1 MGEKLLEL
9 RNITKQF
16 PGVLANNDVNLNIEK
31 GEIHAII
38 GENGAGKS
46 TLMNILY
53 GLHQPTTGE
62 IYFKGK
68 EVKLDSALDAIELG
82 IGMVHQHFMLVPSFT
97 VAENIVL
104 GSEPR
109 KNRLFSDK
117 EEAIKLTEELSKTY
131 GLAVDPR
138 LKVESLS
145 VGIQQRIEILKALY
159 KGADILILDEPTAV
173 LTPQETEELF
183 KVIKKLVNEL
193 GKTIII
199 ITHKLQEVLSI
210 SDRVS
215 VMRQGKMIGTID
227 TKDADEQILAEMMV
241 GREVLFDELERKE
254 LEKQEVLKVEDLGTL
269 NNRGMRALNE
279 ISFNLKSG
287 EVLGIAGVEGNGQSE
302 LVEVL
307 TGLREKTVGKFFVN
321 GVEASGK
328 SPSEIRKL
336 GIGHVPEDRLS
347 MGLSRDAS
355 ISENIIMGSQ
365 HKKAYSIRGIHLNK
379 SKVNEKAR
387 SLIEKFD
394 IRTPSEETLIG
405 NLSGGNMQKVVIARE
420 FSFNTPILIISQPTR
435 GVDIGAI
442 EFIHSQIIEKRNEG
456 CAILLVS
463 AELDEIFRLSDRIMT
478 IYEGN
483 ITGEFKQGEITR
495 KEIGLYMTGKTMN
508 RSKEVTRD
516 EKNI

>member
-1 MGEKLLEL
+1 MYEKFLEL
-9 RNITKQF
+9 RNVSKQF
-16 PGVLANNDVNLNIEK
+16 PGILANDNINLDIQK
-31 GEIHAII
+31 GEIHAIV

-53 GLHQPTTGE
+53 GLHEPTTGE

-68 EVKLDSALDAIELG
+68 AVRLTSPLDAIELG

-104 GSEPR
+104 GTEPR
-109 KNRLFSDK
+109 KNKLFLDK
-117 EEAIKLTEELSKTY
+117 ENAIAVTEELSSTY
-131 GLAVDPR
+131 GLMVDPK

-145 VGIQQRIEILKALY
+145 VGIQQRIEILKVLY

-173 LTPQETEELF
+173 LTPQETKELF
-183 KVIKKLVNEL
+183 KVIKKLVEEL
-193 GKTIII
+193 GKTVIM

-227 TKDADEQILAEMMV
+227 TIDANEQILAEMMV
-241 GREVLFDELERKE
+241 GREVLVDELDRVEVKKE
-254 LEKQEVLKVEDLGTL
+254 EVLNVQSLRAM
-269 NNRGMRALNE
+269 NNRGLLALNN
-279 ISFNLKSG
+279 ISFKLKSG
-287 EVLGIAGVEGNGQSE
+287 EILGIAGVEGNGQSE

-307 TGLREKTVGKFFVN
+307 TGLREKNGGKFFIN
-321 GVEASGK
+321 SVEASGK
-328 SPSEIRKL
+328 SPSGIRNL
-336 GIGHVPEDRLS
+336 GIAHVPEDRLA
-347 MGLSRDAS
+347 MGLSRDAT
-355 ISENIIMGSQ
+355 IAENIIMGNQ
-365 HKKAYSIRGIHLNK
+365 HKEPYTMWGIHLKK
-379 SKVNEKAR
+379 SKIKEKAQH
-387 SLIEKFD
+387 LIKKFD
-394 IRTPSEETLIG
+394 IRTPSGETLAG

-442 EFIHSQIIEKRNEG
+442 EFIHSEIVKKRNEG

-495 KEIGLYMTGKTMN
+495 QEIGLYMTRKDMN
-508 RSKEVTRD
+508 RLRGGA
-516 EKNI
+516 

>member
-1 MGEKLLEL
+1 MDEKFLEL
-9 RNITKQF
+9 RNVSKQF
-16 PGVLANNDVNLNIEK
+16 PEVLANDSINLDIKK

-53 GLHQPTTGE
+53 GLHEPTTGE
-62 IYFKGK
+62 IFFNGNA
-68 EVKLDSALDAIELG
+68 VRLTSPLDSIRLG

-104 GSEPR
+104 GTEPR
-109 KNRLFSDK
+109 KNKVFINK
-117 EEAIKLTEELSKTY
+117 EKAIKVTKELSDTY
-131 GLAVDPR
+131 GLIVDPK

-183 KVIKKLVNEL
+183 KVVKRLVSEL

-199 ITHKLQEVLSI
+199 ITHKLQEVLAI

-215 VMRQGKMIGTID
+215 VMRQGKMIGTLD
-227 TKDADEQILAEMMV
+227 TNSADEHILAEMMV
-241 GREVLFDELERKE
+241 GREVLFDKLDK
-254 LEKQEVLKVEDLGTL
+254 KDIDKKEVLQVRNLRAR
-269 NNRGMRALNE
+269 NNRGLIALE
-279 ISFNLKSG
+279 DISFSLKSG
-287 EVLGIAGVEGNGQSE
+287 EILGIAGIEGNGQSE
-302 LVEVL
+302 LVELL
-307 TGLREKTVGKFFVN
+307 TGLREKESGEFFIN
-321 GVEASGK
+321 GIEASNK
-328 SPSEIRKL
+328 SPRDIRAM
-336 GIGHVPEDRLS
+336 GIAHVPEDRLA
-347 MGLSRDAS
+347 MGMSKDAT
-355 ISENIIMGSQ
+355 IAENILMGSQ
-365 HKKAYSIRGIHLNK
+365 HKQPYAVKGIHLNK
-379 SKVNEKAR
+379 LKIKEK
-387 SLIEKFD
+387 SLDLIEKFD
-394 IRTPSEETLIG
+394 IRTPSEEVFAG
-405 NLSGGNMQKVVIARE
+405 NLSGGNMQKMIIARE

-456 CAILLVS
+456 CAILLIS

-483 ITGEFKQGEITR
+483 ITGEFNEGNISR
-495 KEIGLYMTGKTMN
+495 REIGLYMTGKN
-508 RSKEVTRD
+508 KGDLGEG
-516 EKNI
+516 E

>member
-1 MGEKLLEL
+1 MDDKVLEL
-9 RNITKQF
+9 KNISKQF
-16 PGVLANNDVNLNIEK
+16 PGVLANDNINLEIK
-31 GEIHAII
+31 RGEIHAIV

-53 GLHQPTTGE
+53 GLYEPTIGE
-62 IYFKGK
+62 IYFNSKA
-68 EVKLDSALDAIELG
+68 VKFMSPLDAIELG

-104 GSEPR
+104 GTEPR
-109 KNRLFSDK
+109 KNKMFVNK
-117 EEAIKLTEELSKTY
+117 EKAIEVTKELSNTY
-131 GLAVDPR
+131 GLIVDPM

-145 VGIQQRIEILKALY
+145 VGIQQRVEILKALY

-183 KVIKKLVNEL
+183 KVIRKLVNEL

-215 VMRQGKMIGTID
+215 VMRQGKMIGTLN
-227 TKDADEQILAEMMV
+227 TKDANEQILAEMMV
-241 GREVLFDELERKE
+241 GREVLFHKLDKRNTENK
-254 LEKQEVLKVEDLGTL
+254 EVLRVEKLSAK
-269 NNRGMRALNE
+269 NNRGLLAIKD

-287 EVLGIAGVEGNGQSE
+287 EILGIAGIEGNGQSE

-307 TGLREKTVGKFFVN
+307 TGLREKESGEFFIKEIESSN
-321 GVEASGK
+321 K
-328 SPSEIRKL
+328 SPRDIRKL
-336 GIGHVPEDRLS
+336 GIAHVPEDRLA
-347 MGLSRDAS
+347 MGLSKDAT

-365 HKKAYSIRGIHLNK
+365 YKKPYAIKGLQLNK
-379 SKVNEKAR
+379 SKIREK
-387 SLIEKFD
+387 SKELINRFD
-394 IRTPSEETLIG
+394 IRTPSEEVFAG
-405 NLSGGNMQKVVIARE
+405 NLSGGNMQKMIIARE
-420 FSFNTPILIISQPTR
+420 FTFDTPILIISQPTR

-442 EFIHSQIIEKRNEG
+442 EFIHKEIIKKRNEG

-478 IYEGN
+478 IYEGS
-483 ITGEFKQGEITR
+483 ITGEFDEGTISKQ
-495 KEIGLYMTGKTMN
+495 EIGLYMTGKNM
-508 RSKEVTRD
+508 SLEEGV
-516 EKNI
+516 